1 MTPIRRA
8 LQLTIFIE
16 ECDTWHHKPLS
27 AEIVHRAHEAGLAGA
42 TVLRGIEGFGASS
55 VIHGFRLLSLK
66 QDVPLAIVIV
76 DEEERVRRFLPA
88 LRDVVG
94 GGLVIVE
101 HVDVMRCPARDAAQ
115 APA

>member
-1 MTPIRRA
+1 MVPMESA

-27 AEIVHRAHEAGLAGA
+27 AEIVDRAHDAGLAGA

-55 VIHGFRLLSLK
+55 VMHGFRLLSIK

-76 DEEERVRRFLPA
+76 DEEERVRQFLPA
-88 LRDVVG
+88 VSRLID
-94 GGLVIVE
+94 GGLVIIE
-101 HVDVMRCPARDAAQ
+101 HIEVLQCASRDPVPART
-115 APA
+115 

>member
-42 TVLRGIEGFGASS
+42 TVLRGIEATASS
-55 VIHGFRLLSLK
+55 AVARAERRWRPIHC
-66 QDVPLAIVIV
+66 
-76 DEEERVRRFLPA
+76 LPY
-88 LRDVVG
+88 VF
-94 GGLVIVE
+94 
-101 HVDVMRCPARDAAQ
+101 
-115 APA
+115 

>member
-1 MTPIRRA
+1 MTPMRPA
-8 LQLTIFIE
+8 LQLTVFIE
-16 ECDTWHHKPLS
+16 ECDTWHHRPLS

-76 DEEERVRRFLPA
+76 DEEERVRRFLPTV
-88 LRDVVG
+88 RDLVE

-101 HVDVMRCPARDAAQ
+101 RVDVMHDPARDTAR